1 MKNIQLN
8 ALLFHQIVYDKV
20 NTNFYSLAVLEK
32 AAECESFAIIS
43 FDPLVAYKTNI
54 TFNYF

>member
-1 MKNIQLN
+1 M
-8 ALLFHQIVYDKV
+8 VYDKV
-20 NTNFYSLAVLEK
+20 NTNFYSLAVLEE